1 MEDYIVL
8 KTGYNNAINDSLKI
22 LSDFKNFDI
31 IEDRLNRLKRKNE
44 LKNEYKGT
52 VSKYYDKE
60 NKIGF
65 IILDDI
71 YELKGYQILIEDNK
85 YIEIPENEL
94 LYVIKTQEKMW
105 SEDYAYRDRANAALN
120 SVVVKFQKG

>member
-8 KTGYNNAINDSLKI
+8 KTGYNNAINEALEI
-22 LSDFKNFDI
+22 LTDCTDYEI
-31 IEDRLNRLKRKNE
+31 IENRLKRLQRKNE

-60 NKIGF
+60 NKLGF

-85 YIEIPENEL
+85 YIEIPEKEL
-94 LYVIKTQEKMW
+94 LYIIKTQEKVW
-105 SEDYAYRDRANAALN
+105 SEDYAYRDRANAVLN
-120 SVVVKFQKG
+120 SVVVKFQKV

>member
-8 KTGYNNAINDSLKI
+8 KTGYNNAINDSLEI

-52 VSKYYDKE
+52 VYKYYDSK

-71 YELKGYQILIEDNK
+71 YEIKGTQILIEENK
-85 YIEIPENEL
+85 CVDISETDCIFAKNNTEL
-94 LYVIKTQEKMW
+94 IW
-105 SEDYAYRDRANAALN
+105 SEDFADRDRANAKL
-120 SVVVKFQKG
+120 KTLTLKYEKI

>member
-1 MEDYIVL
+1 MEDFIVL

-22 LSDFKNFDI
+22 LSDLKDYEI
-31 IEDRLNRLKRKNE
+31 IENRLQRLQRKQE
-44 LKNEYKGT
+44 LQNEYKGT

-65 IILDDI
+65 IILDDV

-85 YIEIPENEL
+85 YIEISESEL
-94 LYVIKTQEKMW
+94 LYVMKTQEKMW
-105 SEDYAYRDRANAALN
+105 SEDYAYQDRANAALN

>member
-1 MEDYIVL
+1 MSEIEISSVPAIGTMEILTDFTDYE
-8 KTGYNNAINDSLKI
+8 
-22 LSDFKNFDI
+22 I
-31 IEDRLNRLKRKNE
+31 IENRLKRLQRKNE

-85 YIEIPENEL
+85 YIEIPEKEL
-94 LYVIKTQEKMW
+94 LYIIKTQEKVW
-105 SEDYAYRDRANAALN
+105 SEDYAYQDRANAALN

>member
-8 KTGYNNAINDSLKI
+8 KTGYNNAINEALEILTNLK
-22 LSDFKNFDI
+22 DYDI
-31 IEDRLNRLKRKNE
+31 IEDRLKRLQRKNE

-52 VSKYYDKE
+52 VTKYYDKE

-71 YELKGYQILIEDNK
+71 YELKGYQILLEDNK
-85 YIEIPENEL
+85 YIQIPEKEL
-94 LYVIKTQEKMW
+94 LYIIKTQEKVW
-105 SEDYAYRDRANAALN
+105 SEDYAYQDRANAALN

>member
-1 MEDYIVL
+1 MEDFIVL

-22 LSDFKNFDI
+22 LSDLKDYEI
-31 IEDRLNRLKRKNE
+31 IENRLQRLQRKQE
-44 LKNEYKGT
+44 FQNEYKGT

-85 YIEIPENEL
+85 YIEISESEL
-94 LYVIKTQEKMW
+94 LYVMKTQEEMW
-105 SEDYAYRDRANAALN
+105 SEDYAYQDRANAALN
-120 SVVVKFQKG
+120 SVIVKFQKG

>member
-1 MEDYIVL
+1 MEEYIVL
-8 KTGYNNAINDSLKI
+8 RTGYNNAINESLKI
-22 LSDFKNFDI
+22 LSDLKDYEI
-31 IEDRLNRLKRKNE
+31 IENRLKRLQRKQE
-44 LKNEYKGT
+44 LQNEYKGT

-85 YIEIPENEL
+85 YIEISENEL
-94 LYVIKTQEKMW
+94 LYVIKTQEKIW

>member
-8 KTGYNNAINDSLKI
+8 KTGYNNAINDSLEI

-85 YIEIPENEL
+85 YIEISESEL
-94 LYVIKTQEKMW
+94 LYVMKTQEKMW
-105 SEDYAYRDRANAALN
+105 SEDYAYQDRANAALN